1 MNSEKKKPMLMD
13 GKRVSQKIKWWLKE
27 ELRYY
32 YSKEE
37 LAKMPPNIIY
47 TYGDD
52 PASKVYV
59 DNKMKGAA
67 EIGIPIKNIK
77 VTSIEEYFDNLK
89 KYNKNGTMLQLPIQE
104 KDRTHECIDA
114 INPLFDID
122 GMHPLNI
129 GKLVEAESFYDI
141 DNRTLMPCTPFGI
154 LLLLIFYKI
163 ETEGKRVTVIG
174 RSNIVGKPISTILS
188 KDPFNATVT
197 MCNSYTPNLSSIIA
211 SSDIVISAAGVP
223 VLITE
228 KDINQNV
235 LQQTFIDVGIN
246 VVGKTESGKRIIN
259 GDCAHSMYNYES
271 STKVMITPVPGG
283 VGPMTVAALMCNMAM
298 IIDDFKHINFHS
310 ICRFVDKLTRYDI
323 FIDGR
328 RF

>member
-1 MNSEKKKPMLMD
+1 MDFENKKPILMN
-13 GKRVSQKIKWWLKE
+13 GKRLSQLIKWWLE
-27 ELRYY
+27 GELHSY
-32 YSKEE
+32 YSDEE

-52 PASKVYV
+52 PASKVYI
-59 DNKMKGAA
+59 DSKLKGAA

-77 VTSIEEYFDNLK
+77 VNSIDEYFNCLK
-89 KYNKNGTMLQLPIQE
+89 IYDKNGTMLQLPIKE
-104 KDRTHECIDA
+104 KYRTRECINA
-114 INPLFDID
+114 INPSFDID

-154 LLLLIFYKI
+154 LLLLIFYRIKI
-163 ETEGKRVTVIG
+163 QGKKVTVIG

-197 MCNSYTPNLSSIIA
+197 MCNSYTPNLSSIIT
-211 SSDIVISAAGVP
+211 SSDIVISAAGVS

-228 KDINQNV
+228 RDINLNV
-235 LQQTFIDVGIN
+235 SQQTFIDVGIN

-259 GDCAHSMYNYES
+259 GDCAHSMYDYES

-310 ICRFVDKLTRYDI
+310 ICRFVDHLTGNK
-323 FIDGR
+323 FMDGWK
-328 RF
+328 F